1 MSFLVLGI
9 ESSCDETA
17 AAVVENGNN
26 TLSNVVSSQVDI
38 HKEFGGVV
46 PELASRKHI
55 ETIIPIIKKSLKDA
69 KINLQDIDGIAAT
82 AGPGLI
88 GSLMVGHSTAKA
100 ISYSSEI
107 PFIGINH
114 LEAHL
119 CAIFLEHEIP
129 FPFIGLI
136 VSGGHTSLYLVNS
149 HIDYE
154 MVGKTLDDAAG
165 EAFDKGAKV
174 LGLSYPGGLA
184 VDQLSKKGN
193 RKAINFPRPF
203 LKNGPI
209 DFSFSGLKTS
219 LVNYLHKNPD
229 YDDNQLSDICASYQ
243 EAIVESLVLKT
254 LNAAKKY
261 NVKSVVIAGGVACNS
276 RLREYS
282 EEKIKNENI
291 NLYIPS
297 PKYCTDNAAMIAALG
312 YYKLK
317 SGYTSEF
324 TTTPYST
331 SRPKIRR
338 GSGIIK
344 DSTFYT
350 S

>member
-1 MSFLVLGI
+1 LL
-9 ESSCDETA
+9 
-17 AAVVENGNN
+17 
-26 TLSNVVSSQVDI
+26 
-38 HKEFGGVV
+38 H
-46 PELASRKHI
+46 
-55 ETIIPIIKKSLKDA
+55 
-69 KINLQDIDGIAAT
+69 
-82 AGPGLI
+82 
-88 GSLMVGHSTAKA
+88 
-100 ISYSSEI
+100 
-107 PFIGINH
+107 
-114 LEAHL
+114 
-119 CAIFLEHEIP
+119 
-129 FPFIGLI
+129 
-136 VSGGHTSLYLVNS
+136 
-149 HIDYE
+149 
-154 MVGKTLDDAAG
+154 
-165 EAFDKGAKV
+165 
-174 LGLSYPGGLA
+174 
-184 VDQLSKKGN
+184 
-193 RKAINFPRPF
+193 
-203 LKNGPI
+203 
-209 DFSFSGLKTS
+209 FSGLKTS
-219 LVNYLHKNPD
+219 LVNYLHKNPG
-229 YDDNQLSDICASYQ
+229 YDDSQLSDICASYQ

-282 EEKIKNENI
+282 EEKFKNENI

-331 SRPKIRR
+331 STPKIKR

>member
-17 AAVVENGNN
+17 AAVIENGKN

-55 ETIIPIIKKSLKDA
+55 EAIIPIIKKSLKDA
-69 KINLQDIDGIAAT
+69 KVNLQDINGIAAT

-88 GSLMVGHSTAKA
+88 GSLMVGLSTAKA
-100 ISYSSEI
+100 ISYSSGI

-154 MVGKTLDDAAG
+154 MVGKTRDDAAG

-184 VDQLSKKGN
+184 IDQLSKEGN

-203 LKNGPI
+203 LKNSPI

-219 LVNYLHKNPD
+219 LVNYLHKNPG
-229 YDDNQLSDICASYQ
+229 YDDSQLSDICASYQ

-282 EEKIKNENI
+282 EEKFKNENI
-291 NLYIPS
+291 LLYLVNPQIYVKQVLDLANIEKMIPIFQTLAEV
-297 PKYCTDNAAMIAALG
+297 PKR
-312 YYKLK
+312 
-317 SGYTSEF
+317 SEVP
-324 TTTPYST
+324 TGEPA
-331 SRPKIRR
+331 
-338 GSGIIK
+338 
-344 DSTFYT
+344 
-350 S
+350 